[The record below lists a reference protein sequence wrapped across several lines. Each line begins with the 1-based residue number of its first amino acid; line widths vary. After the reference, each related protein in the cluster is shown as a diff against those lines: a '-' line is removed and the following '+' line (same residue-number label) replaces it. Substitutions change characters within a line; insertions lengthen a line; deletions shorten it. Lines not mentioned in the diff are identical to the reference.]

1 MKARSRVSVLA
12 ATLLMTG
19 SLAACGSNA
28 SGSGAGGGYGAAPAT
43 PSASASASAPAAPGS
58 NAAVTV
64 GISSSNLGTILVDG
78 RGMTLYLF
86 TKDTRGSGASTCEG
100 PCLAAWPPLLGT
112 PKAGS
117 GADQARLGTITRSDG
132 AVQVTYNGWPL
143 YYWAQ
148 DSAPGDTNGQGV
160 NGVWWVVS
168 PAGEPVGSGSG
179 A

>member
-19 SLAACGSNA
+19 SMAACGSNA
-28 SGSGAGGGYGAAPAT
+28 AGSGAGGGYGAAPGT
-43 PSASASASAPAAPGS
+43 TSAPASAPAAAPGAS
-58 NAAVTV
+58 AAVTV
-64 GISSSNLGTILVDG
+64 GTSSSKLGTILVDG

-100 PCLAAWPPLLGT
+100 SCLAAWPPLLGT
-112 PKAGS
+112 PEAGS

-132 AVQVTYNGWPL
+132 AIQVTYNGWPL

-160 NGVWWVVS
+160 NGVWWMVS
-168 PAGEPVGSGSG
+168 PAGEPVGSRSG